1 MNNPIQPTTVPTSNN
16 TGYIIAIIIVVLIAV
31 AYYFISPYYQIILD
45 YIETM
50 KSMSE
55 LIFAMGKALNS
66 NETTETTQKTQPTQ
80 PTQSTQKTQT
90 KTPAE
95 LTKPTAPTTTPV
107 PDDSASSIQGQS
119 TAGYCYV
126 GEWKGIRSCV
136 KVDKTTPCKTQVYS
150 TEDLCVN
157 PTLRP

>member
-1 MNNPIQPTTVPTSNN
+1 MNNPIQPTPVPTSNN
-16 TGYIIAIIIVVLIAV
+16 TGYIIAIIIVILIAV
-31 AYYFISPYYQIILD
+31 LYYFISPYYQVILD

-55 LIFAMGKALNS
+55 LIFAMGKAFNS
-66 NETTETTQKTQPTQ
+66 EETTQKNQSNQSQQTQ
-80 PTQSTQKTQT
+80 QT
-90 KTPAE
+90 KTPAA
-95 LTKPTAPTTTPV
+95 LTKPSAPTTTPV

-119 TAGYCYV
+119 TPGYCYV

-136 KVDKTTPCKTQVYS
+136 KVNKTTPCKTQVYS
-150 TEDLCVN
+150 TEELCVN